1 MALAARMQRALERG
15 ALEDGIST
23 QHGDHDEGGDA
34 AAHLAAI
41 DEVMRAAERE
51 ETWPRFINVLRAR
64 GPELR
69 ERMLRLVDSSAPTR
83 EREARA
89 RQRLLLARLADV
101 GLGEEQQSL
110 VDHAQYVMGSARG
123 FSYLLDEYDPE
134 ELTLVPEAREHVLA
148 GENAVWMYT
157 FALVLLGR
165 VASGLVEVDR
175 PSTEL
180 AVTLAVEAARD
191 AGAHWST
198 ALELLDEILDQAR
211 PRNVQCNEDW

>member
-1 MALAARMQRALERG
+1 
-15 ALEDGIST
+15 
-23 QHGDHDEGGDA
+23 
-34 AAHLAAI
+34 
-41 DEVMRAAERE
+41 MRAAERE

-69 ERMLRLVDSSAPTR
+69 EHILRLVDSSAPTR

-101 GLGEEQQSL
+101 GLGEEQQGL

-123 FSYLLDEYDPE
+123 FSYLLDEYAPE
-134 ELTLVPEAREHVLA
+134 ELILLPEAREHVLA

-165 VASGLVEVDR
+165 VASGLVEAHR

-191 AGAHWST
+191 AGAHWAT
-198 ALELLDEILDQAR
+198 ALELLAEILDPSPPEER
-211 PRNVQCNEDW
+211 PMQ